1 MEEVK
6 VSTLTKAWKKFLPSW
21 MTEEFR
27 NSIEKITIVMV
38 EIARDLEL
46 EMEPEVVTE
55 LLQSHDNR
63 QRTRWLDGIPDSMNM
78 SLSKLWEMMKDREA
92 WHPAVHGI
100 AKSWT

>member
-1 MEEVK
+1 
-6 VSTLTKAWKKFLPSW
+6 

-92 WHPAVHGI
+92 WHLEVHGI
-100 AKSWT
+100 ARSWTRLSN

>member
-1 MEEVK
+1 
-6 VSTLTKAWKKFLPSW
+6 

-27 NSIEKITIVMV
+27 NSVEKVTIVMV

-63 QRTRWLDGIPDSMNM
+63 QRTRWLDGITDSMNM
-78 SLSKLWEMMKDREA
+78 SWSKLWEMMKDREA
-92 WHPAVHGI
+92 WRAAVRGI
-100 AKSWT
+100 AKSWTQLSD

>member
-1 MEEVK
+1 
-6 VSTLTKAWKKFLPSW
+6 

-55 LLQSHDNR
+55 LLQSHDNQ

-92 WHPAVHGI
+92 WCTTVLRV
-100 AKSWT
+100 AKSRTQRSNRTAAT

>member
-1 MEEVK
+1 
-6 VSTLTKAWKKFLPSW
+6 

-27 NSIEKITIVMV
+27 NSVEKVTIVMV

-63 QRTRWLDGIPDSMNM
+63 QRTRWLDGITDSMNM
-78 SLSKLWEMMKDREA
+78 SWCKLWEIMKNREA
-92 WHPAVHGI
+92 WRAAVHGGT
-100 AKSWT
+100 KSWTQLSD

>member
-1 MEEVK
+1 
-6 VSTLTKAWKKFLPSW
+6 

-38 EIARDLEL
+38 EIARELEL

-55 LLQSHDNR
+55 LLQSHDNQ

-100 AKSWT
+100 AKSWTRLSN

>member
-1 MEEVK
+1 
-6 VSTLTKAWKKFLPSW
+6 

-55 LLQSHDNR
+55 LLQSHDNQ

-100 AKSWT
+100 AKSWTRLSN